1 MTILGGSNISPGLVG
16 RYHGRHEISRPIRG
30 ADGFGKE
37 GSDRGVCRRQ
47 GGERDMTDVARR
59 PSLSDP
65 SLYINRELSWLG
77 FNNRVLEQ
85 ARDERHP
92 LLERVRFVAISETN
106 LDEFFMIRVAGLQQ
120 QVASELPN
128 PVPDGMTPE
137 EQLSRIHDHTQSFF
151 AEQRSILGEELFPA
165 LEEAGIRVVPHKKLK
180 AAEKRSLRERFAREV
195 LPILTPLAIDPA
207 HPFPHISNLS
217 LNLLVV
223 IEDEGRSEMARVKV
237 PNTIDRFIRLPEE
250 SPDGQGRPE
259 VRLVK
264 IEEIIAANL
273 DELFPGKEVVAS
285 YVFQV
290 TRNADFVI
298 EEDEASDLLQA
309 IEDEIEGRWF
319 GQSVR
324 LVVTE
329 TMPEELREW
338 LTRNLKIVPGAVY
351 AVPEPIG
358 LADIEELTHLDRP
371 DLLYPPL
378 TPRVP
383 PEIRYARSI
392 TSAVRQGDILLYHPF
407 DSFAPI
413 IEFVRAAANDPE
425 VLAIKQ
431 TLYRVGSNSPIIEAL
446 SEARDEQT
454 QVAVLVELKARFDEE
469 PNITW
474 ARQLEARGVHVAYG
488 IVGLKTHA
496 KICLVVRR
504 EGSGLRR
511 YVHMGTGNYNPSTAR
526 IYTDFSYFTDDP
538 TIAEDVSDLFNYL
551 TGYSEQEE
559 YHELLVAPLGM
570 REGIL
575 RLIEEQT
582 GKARNEEPA
591 RITCKMN
598 SLTDPRIIEALYEAS
613 QAGVKIDLVVRG
625 ICCLRPGLEGIS
637 ENIRVVSL
645 VGRFL
650 EHARA
655 FAFGE
660 GEGERIYLGSADLMQ
675 RNLDRRVEQ
684 LFPLRELRHRDKLRR
699 LLELQLADTA
709 NAWELRSDGSFER
722 LQPKEDEEP
731 LDSQALLVEEGF

>member
-1 MTILGGSNISPGLVG
+1 
-16 RYHGRHEISRPIRG
+16 
-30 ADGFGKE
+30 
-37 GSDRGVCRRQ
+37 
-47 GGERDMTDVARR
+47 MTDVARR

-65 SLYINRELSWLG
+65 SLYINRELSWLA
-77 FNNRVLEQ
+77 FNDRVLAQ

-92 LLERVRFVAISETN
+92 LLERVRFVSISETN
-106 LDEFFMIRVAGLQQ
+106 LDEFFMIRVSGLQQ

-137 EQLSRIHDHTQSFF
+137 EQLTRVHDHTEGFF
-151 AEQRSILGEELFPA
+151 AEQRRVLKGEIFPA
-165 LEEAGIRVVPHKKLK
+165 LEEEGIRVVSHEDLQRV
-180 AAEKRSLRERFAREV
+180 EKRDLRERFAREV

-223 IEDEGRSEMARVKV
+223 IEDDGHKVMARVKV
-237 PNTIDRFIRLPEE
+237 PTTIDRFVRLPEE
-250 SPDGQGRPE
+250 SLDGKDRPG
-259 VRLVK
+259 VRLVR
-264 IEEIIAANL
+264 IEEVIAANL
-273 DELFPGKEVVAS
+273 DELFPGKGVAAS

-298 EEDEASDLLQA
+298 EEDEAADLLQA
-309 IEDEIEGRWF
+309 IEDEIESRWF

-329 TMPEELREW
+329 AMPVDLREW
-338 LTRNLKIVPGAVY
+338 LALNLGIDEGSVY
-351 AVPEPIG
+351 AVPEPVG
-358 LADIEELTHLDRP
+358 LADLEELTHLDRA

-383 PEIRYARSI
+383 SEIRSARSI
-392 TSAVRQGDILLYHPF
+392 TSAIRQGDILLYHPY
-407 DSFAPI
+407 DSFAPVV
-413 IEFVRAAANDPE
+413 EFVRAAASDPN

-431 TLYRVGSNSPIIEAL
+431 TLYRVGSNSPIVEAL

-474 ARQLEARGVHVAYG
+474 ARRLESRGVHVAYG

-496 KICLVVRR
+496 KVCLVVRR

-511 YVHMGTGNYNPSTAR
+511 YVNMGTGNYNPSTAR

-538 TIAEDVSDLFNYL
+538 SLAEDASDLFNYL

-559 YHELLVAPLGM
+559 YHELLVAPLGL
-570 REGIL
+570 REGIVH
-575 RLIEEQT
+575 LIEEQT
-582 GKARNEEPA
+582 EKARGGEPA

-598 SLTDPRIIEALYEAS
+598 SLTDPRIIESLYEAS
-613 QAGVKIDLVVRG
+613 QAGVRIDLIIRG
-625 ICCLRPGLEGIS
+625 ICCLRPGLKGIS

-660 GEGERIYLGSADLMQ
+660 GEEEEIYLGSADLMQ

-684 LFPLRELRHRDKLRR
+684 LFPLREARHHEKVRR
-699 LLELQLADTA
+699 LLELQLADTV
-709 NAWELRSDGSFER
+709 NAWELEPDGSFER
-722 LQPKEDEEP
+722 LHPGEGEEP
-731 LDSQALLVEEGF
+731 VDSQAILLEEGF

>member
-1 MTILGGSNISPGLVG
+1 
-16 RYHGRHEISRPIRG
+16 
-30 ADGFGKE
+30 
-37 GSDRGVCRRQ
+37 
-47 GGERDMTDVARR
+47 MTDVAARR

-65 SLYINRELSWLG
+65 SLYINRELSWLA
-77 FNNRVLEQ
+77 FNDRVLAQ

-151 AEQRSILGEELFPA
+151 AEQRRILGKDLFPA
-165 LEEAGIRVVPHKKLK
+165 LEEAGVRVVPHKKLK
-180 AAEKRSLRERFAREV
+180 AAEKRSLRERFAQEV

-223 IEDEGRSEMARVKV
+223 IEDEGRKVMARVKV

-259 VRLVK
+259 VRLVRV
-264 IEEIIAANL
+264 EEIIAANL

-298 EEDEASDLLQA
+298 EEDEAADLLQA

-338 LTRNLKIVPGAVY
+338 LARNLKIVPGAVY

-371 DLLYPPL
+371 DLLYSPL

-383 PEIRYARSI
+383 PEIRNARSI
-392 TSAVRQGDILLYHPF
+392 TSVVRQGDILLYHPF
-407 DSFAPI
+407 DSFSPV

-431 TLYRVGSNSPIIEAL
+431 TLYRVGANSPIIEAL

-504 EGSGLRR
+504 EGSSLRR

-538 TIAEDVSDLFNYL
+538 TIAEDASDLFNYL

-582 GKARNEEPA
+582 EKAQKGEPSG
-591 RITCKMN
+591 ITCKMN

-613 QAGVKIDLVVRG
+613 QAGVKIDLVIRG

-660 GEGERIYLGSADLMQ
+660 GEGERMYLGSADLMQ

-684 LFPLRELRHRDKLRR
+684 LFPLREQRHRDKVRR
-699 LLELQLADTA
+699 LLELQLVDTA

-722 LQPKEDEEP
+722 LSPKDDEEP
-731 LDSQALLVEEGF
+731 FDSQALLLEEGF

>member
-1 MTILGGSNISPGLVG
+1 
-16 RYHGRHEISRPIRG
+16 
-30 ADGFGKE
+30 
-37 GSDRGVCRRQ
+37 
-47 GGERDMTDVARR
+47 MTDVAARR

-65 SLYINRELSWLG
+65 SLYINRELSWLA
-77 FNNRVLEQ
+77 FNDRVLAQ

-92 LLERVRFVAISETN
+92 LLERVRFIAISETN

-137 EQLSRIHDHTQSFF
+137 EQLARIHDHTESFF
-151 AEQRSILGEELFPA
+151 AEQRRILGKEIFPA

-180 AAEKRSLRERFAREV
+180 AAEKRNLRERFAREV

-223 IEDEGRSEMARVKV
+223 IEDEGRKVMARVKV

-250 SPDGQGRPE
+250 SPDGRGRPE

-264 IEEIIAANL
+264 VEEIIAANL
-273 DELFPGKEVVAS
+273 DELFPGKEVAAS

-298 EEDEASDLLQA
+298 EEDEAADLLQA
-309 IEDEIEGRWF
+309 IEDEVEGRWF

-338 LTRNLKIVPGAVY
+338 LARNLKIVPGSVY
-351 AVPEPIG
+351 AVPEPVG
-358 LADIEELTHLDRP
+358 LADLDELTHLDRP

-383 PEIRYARSI
+383 QEIRSARSI

-407 DSFAPI
+407 DSFAPV

-551 TGYSEQEE
+551 TGYSEQQE

-582 GKARNEEPA
+582 EKAQKGEQA

-598 SLTDPRIIEALYEAS
+598 SLTDPRIIESLYEAS

-625 ICCLRPGLEGIS
+625 ICCLKPGLEGVS

-650 EHARA
+650 EHARVLA
-655 FAFGE
+655 SGE
-660 GEGERIYLGSADLMQ
+660 GEGEKIYLGSADLMQ

-684 LFPLRELRHRDKLRR
+684 LFPLREQRHRDKVRR
-699 LLELQLADTA
+699 LLEIQLADTA
-709 NAWELRSDGSFER
+709 NAWELKPDGSFER

>member
-1 MTILGGSNISPGLVG
+1 
-16 RYHGRHEISRPIRG
+16 
-30 ADGFGKE
+30 
-37 GSDRGVCRRQ
+37 
-47 GGERDMTDVARR
+47 MTDVAARR
-59 PSLSDP
+59 TSLSDP
-65 SLYINRELSWLG
+65 SLYINRELSWLA
-77 FNNRVLEQ
+77 FNDRVLAQ
-85 ARDERHP
+85 AREERHP
-92 LLERVRFVAISETN
+92 LLERVRFVSISETN

-120 QVASELPN
+120 QVASDLPN

-137 EQLSRIHDHTQSFF
+137 EQLSRIHDRTEGFF
-151 AEQRSILGEELFPA
+151 AEQRRILSEEIFPA
-165 LEEAGIRVVPHKKLK
+165 LEEAGIRVVAHEKLK

-223 IEDEGRSEMARVKV
+223 IKDEGRNVMARVKV
-237 PNTIDRFIRLPEE
+237 PNTIKRFMRLPEE
-250 SPDGQGRPE
+250 GPDGQGRPE
-259 VRLVK
+259 VRLVR
-264 IEEIIAANL
+264 IEEVIAANL
-273 DELFPGKEVVAS
+273 EELFPGKEVAAS

-319 GQSVR
+319 GHSVR
-324 LVVTE
+324 LCVTE
-329 TMPEELREW
+329 AMPEGLCEW
-338 LTRNLKIVPGAVY
+338 LAGNLEVDAGSVY
-351 AVPEPIG
+351 AVPEPLG
-358 LADIEELTHLDRP
+358 LADLEELTHLDRP
-371 DLLYPPL
+371 DLLYVPF

-383 PEIRYARSI
+383 PEIRSARSM

-407 DSFAPI
+407 DSFTPVV
-413 IEFVRAAANDPE
+413 EFVRAAASDPN

-431 TLYRVGSNSPIIEAL
+431 TLYRVGSNSPIVEAL

-474 ARQLEARGVHVAYG
+474 ARRLESRGVHVAYG

-504 EGSGLRR
+504 EGSGEGYLRR

-538 TIAEDVSDLFNYL
+538 SLAEDASDLFNHL

-559 YHELLVAPLGM
+559 YEQLLVAPQSM
-570 REGIL
+570 REGVL
-575 RLIEEQT
+575 RLIDEQT
-582 GKARNEEPA
+582 EKAKNGEPA
-591 RITCKMN
+591 RITGKMN
-598 SLTDPRIIEALYEAS
+598 SLTDPRIIESLYEAS
-613 QAGVKIDLVVRG
+613 QAGVRIDLIVRG
-625 ICCLRPGLEGIS
+625 ICCLRPGLEGVS
-637 ENIRVVSL
+637 ENIRVISL

-655 FAFGE
+655 LAFGE

-684 LFPLRELRHRDKLRR
+684 LFPLREQRHRDKVRS

-709 NAWELRSDGSFER
+709 NAWELQPDGSFER
-722 LQPKEDEEP
+722 LGPKEDEEP
-731 LDSQALLVEEGF
+731 LDSQALLLAEGF

>member
-1 MTILGGSNISPGLVG
+1 
-16 RYHGRHEISRPIRG
+16 
-30 ADGFGKE
+30 
-37 GSDRGVCRRQ
+37 
-47 GGERDMTDVARR
+47 MTDVARK

-77 FNNRVLEQ
+77 FNYRVLEQ

-120 QVASELPN
+120 QVASDLPN

-137 EQLSRIHDHTQSFF
+137 EQISRIHAHTEEFF
-151 AEQRSILGEELFPA
+151 EGRRRILNKELMPA
-165 LEEAGIRVVPHKKLK
+165 LEEEGIRMVPHDEVS
-180 AAEKRSLRERFAREV
+180 ATERRELRERFVRDI

-223 IEDEGRSEMARVKV
+223 IEDAGRRVMARVKV
-237 PNTIDRFIRLPEE
+237 PTTIDRFMRLADEDRGPGE
-250 SPDGQGRPE
+250 RPE
-259 VRLVK
+259 MRFVRV
-264 IEEIIAANL
+264 EEVISANL

-298 EEDEASDLLQA
+298 EEDEAADLLQA
-309 IEDEIEGRWF
+309 IEDELESRWF

-324 LVVTE
+324 LVVSDE
-329 TMPEELREW
+329 MPDDLRDW
-338 LTRNLKIVPGAVY
+338 LAGNLKLDENAVL
-351 AVPEPIG
+351 ASPHPIG
-358 LADIEELTHLDRP
+358 LPDVEELTHIDRS
-371 DLLYPPL
+371 DLLYPPI

-383 PEIRYARSI
+383 SEIRSARSI
-392 TSAVRQGDILLYHPF
+392 TQAIRNGDILLYHPY
-407 DSFAPI
+407 DSFAPVV
-413 IEFVRAAANDPE
+413 EFVRAAANDPE

-431 TLYRVGSNSPIIEAL
+431 TLYRVGSNSPIVETL

-474 ARQLEARGVHVAYG
+474 ARRLESRGVHVAYG

-504 EGSGLRR
+504 EGSGEGSLRR

-538 TIAEDVSDLFNYL
+538 SLAEDASDLFNHL

-559 YHELLVAPLGM
+559 YEQLLVAPQSM
-570 REGIL
+570 REGVL

-582 GKARNEEPA
+582 AKVKKGEPA
-591 RITCKMN
+591 RITGKMN
-598 SLTDPRIIEALYEAS
+598 SLTDPRIIESLYEAS
-613 QAGVKIDLVVRG
+613 QAGVKMDLIIRG
-625 ICCLRPGLEGIS
+625 ICCLRPGLEGVS

-650 EHARA
+650 EHARIL
-655 FAFGE
+655 AFGE
-660 GEGERIYLGSADLMQ
+660 ESEKVYLGSADLMQ
-675 RNLDRRVEQ
+675 RNLDR
-684 LFPLRELRHRDKLRR
+684 
-699 LLELQLADTA
+699 
-709 NAWELRSDGSFER
+709 
-722 LQPKEDEEP
+722 
-731 LDSQALLVEEGF
+731 

>member
-1 MTILGGSNISPGLVG
+1 MRLCSGS
-16 RYHGRHEISRPIRG
+16 RG
-30 ADGFGKE
+30 IA
-37 GSDRGVCRRQ
+37 RTVL
-47 GGERDMTDVARR
+47 TDVVRR

-65 SLYINRELSWLG
+65 SLYINRELSWLA
-77 FNNRVLEQ
+77 FNDRVLAQ

-106 LDEFFMIRVAGLQQ
+106 LDEFFMIRVSGLQQ

-137 EQLSRIHDHTQSFF
+137 EQLSRIHDHTESFF
-151 AEQRSILGEELFPA
+151 AEQRCILGEEIFPA
-165 LEEAGIRVVPHKKLK
+165 LEEKGIRVVPHKKLK
-180 AAEKRSLRERFAREV
+180 AAERRELRERFAREV

-207 HPFPHISNLS
+207 HPFPHISNLA

-223 IEDEGRSEMARVKV
+223 IEDDGHKVMARVKV
-237 PNTIDRFIRLPEE
+237 PNTIDRFMRLTEE
-250 SPDGQGRPE
+250 SPDGKGRPE
-259 VRLVK
+259 VRLVR
-264 IEEIIAANL
+264 IEEVIAANL
-273 DELFPGKEVVAS
+273 DELFPGKEVAAS

-298 EEDEASDLLQA
+298 EEDEAADLLQA
-309 IEDEIEGRWF
+309 IEDEVEGRWF

-329 TMPEELREW
+329 AMPEDLREW
-338 LTRNLKIVPGAVY
+338 LAMNLKIDPASVY

-358 LADIEELTHLDRP
+358 LADLDELTHLDRP
-371 DLLYPPL
+371 DLLYPPVA
-378 TPRVP
+378 PRVP
-383 PEIRYARSI
+383 SEIRSARSI
-392 TSAVRQGDILLYHPF
+392 TSAIRQGDILLYHPY
-407 DSFAPI
+407 DSFAPVVD
-413 IEFVRAAANDPE
+413 FVRAAANDPD

-431 TLYRVGSNSPIIEAL
+431 TLYRVGSNSPIVEAL

-538 TIAEDVSDLFNYL
+538 GLTEDVSDLFNYL

-559 YHELLVAPLGM
+559 YHELLVAPLNL
-570 REGIL
+570 REGIV

-582 GKARNEEPA
+582 EKAQKGEPA

-598 SLTDPRIIEALYEAS
+598 SLTDPRIIESLYEAS
-613 QAGVKIDLVVRG
+613 QAGVSIDLIVRG

-655 FAFGE
+655 LAFGE
-660 GEGERIYLGSADLMQ
+660 SGEERIYLGSADLMQ

-684 LFPLRELRHRDKLRR
+684 LFPLREERHRDKIRR
-699 LLELQLADTA
+699 LLELQLSDTV
-709 NAWELRSDGSFER
+709 NAWELGPDGSFER
-722 LQPKEDEEP
+722 LHPKEDEEP
-731 LDSQALLVEEGF
+731 LDSQALLLEEGF

>member
-1 MTILGGSNISPGLVG
+1 
-16 RYHGRHEISRPIRG
+16 
-30 ADGFGKE
+30 
-37 GSDRGVCRRQ
+37 
-47 GGERDMTDVARR
+47 MTDVARR

-92 LLERVRFVAISETN
+92 LLERVRFVSISETN

-137 EQLSRIHDHTQSFF
+137 EQLLRIHDHTEEFF
-151 AEQRSILGEELFPA
+151 EVRRRIMNTELVPA
-165 LEEAGIRVVPHKKLK
+165 LEAEGIRMVPHKEVR
-180 AAEKRSLRERFAREV
+180 AAERRELRVRFVRDI

-217 LNLLVV
+217 LNVLVV
-223 IEDEGRSEMARVKV
+223 IKDGGRRVMARIKV
-237 PNTIDRFIRLPEE
+237 PTTIDRFMRLPDEDRGPGE
-250 SPDGQGRPE
+250 RPE
-259 VRLVK
+259 MRFVRV
-264 IEEIIAANL
+264 EEVISANL

-285 YVFQV
+285 YIFQV

-309 IEDEIEGRWF
+309 IEDELESRWF

-324 LVVTE
+324 LVVSDE
-329 TMPEELREW
+329 MPENLRDW
-338 LTRNLKIVPGAVY
+338 LARNLKLDENSVFESPH
-351 AVPEPIG
+351 PLG
-358 LADIEELTHLDRP
+358 LADLEELTHLDRA
-371 DLLYPPL
+371 DLLYPPI

-383 PEIRYARSI
+383 QEIRSARSI
-392 TSAVRQGDILLYHPF
+392 TQAVRNGDLLLYHPF
-407 DSFAPI
+407 DSFNPVVD
-413 IEFVRAAANDPE
+413 FVRAAANDPE

-431 TLYRVGSNSPIIEAL
+431 TLYRVGSNSPIVETL

-496 KICLVVRR
+496 KIALVVRR
-504 EGSGLRR
+504 EGAGLRR
-511 YVHMGTGNYNPSTAR
+511 YVHLGTGNYNPSTAR
-526 IYTDFSYFTDDP
+526 IYTDFSYFTDEP
-538 TIAEDVSDLFNYL
+538 GLAEDGSDLFNYL

-559 YHELLVAPLGM
+559 YQELLVAPLTL
-570 REGIL
+570 RDKIE

-582 GKARNEEPA
+582 EKARDGESA
-591 RITCKMN
+591 TITCKTN
-598 SLTDPRIIEALYEAS
+598 SLTDPRIIELLYEAS
-613 QAGVKIDLVVRG
+613 QAGVKIDLIVRS
-625 ICCLRPGLEGIS
+625 ICCLRPGVEGVS

-650 EHARA
+650 EHARI
-655 FAFGE
+655 FAFSDGDDE
-660 GEGERIYLGSADLMQ
+660 QIYLGSADLMQ
-675 RNLDRRVEQ
+675 RNLDRRVETA
-684 LFPLRELRHRDKLRR
+684 FPLRERHHRERVRR
-699 LLELQLADTA
+699 LLDLQLADNA
-709 NAWELRSDGSFER
+709 NGWELGPDGTFER
-722 LQPKEDEEP
+722 RHPGDGEDQV
-731 LDSQALLVEEGF
+731 DSQRILLEEGF

>member
-1 MTILGGSNISPGLVG
+1 
-16 RYHGRHEISRPIRG
+16 
-30 ADGFGKE
+30 
-37 GSDRGVCRRQ
+37 
-47 GGERDMTDVARR
+47 MTDVAARR

-65 SLYINRELSWLG
+65 SLYINRELSWLA
-77 FNNRVLEQ
+77 FNDRVLAQ

-92 LLERVRFVAISETN
+92 LLERVRFVSISETN

-137 EQLSRIHDHTQSFF
+137 EQLSRIHDHTESFF
-151 AEQRSILGEELFPA
+151 AEQRRILGKEIFPA
-165 LEEAGIRVVPHKKLK
+165 LEEAGVRVVPYKRLK
-180 AAEKRSLRERFAREV
+180 AAEKRSLRERFAREI

-223 IEDEGRSEMARVKV
+223 IEDDGRKVMARVKV
-237 PNTIDRFIRLPEE
+237 PNTIDRFMRLPEE
-250 SPDGQGRPE
+250 SPDGRGRPE
-259 VRLVK
+259 VRLVR
-264 IEEIIAANL
+264 IEEVMAANL
-273 DELFPGKEVVAS
+273 DELFPGKEVAAS
-285 YVFQV
+285 HIFQV

-329 TMPEELREW
+329 AMPEDLREW
-338 LTRNLKIVPGAVY
+338 LASNLKIGSGSVY
-351 AVPEPIG
+351 AVPEPLG
-358 LADIEELTHLDRP
+358 LTDLEELTHLDRG
-371 DLLYPPL
+371 DLLYPPF
-378 TPRVP
+378 TPRIP
-383 PEIRYARSI
+383 PEIRSARSI

-407 DSFAPI
+407 DSFSPVVD
-413 IEFVRAAANDPE
+413 FVRAAASDPN

-431 TLYRVGSNSPIIEAL
+431 TLYRVGSNSPIVEAL

-474 ARQLEARGVHVAYG
+474 ARRLESRGVHVAYG

-538 TIAEDVSDLFNYL
+538 SLAEDASDLFNHL

-559 YHELLVAPLGM
+559 YEQLLVAPQSM

-582 GKARNEEPA
+582 EKAKNGESA

-598 SLTDPRIIEALYEAS
+598 SLTDPRIIESLYEAS
-613 QAGVKIDLVVRG
+613 QAGVKIDLIVRG
-625 ICCLRPGLEGIS
+625 ICCLRPGLEGVS

-655 FAFGE
+655 LAFGE
-660 GEGERIYLGSADLMQ
+660 GAGERIYLGSADLMQ

-684 LFPLRELRHRDKLRR
+684 LFPLREQRHRDKVRR

-709 NAWELRSDGSFER
+709 NAWELKPDGSFDR
-722 LQPKEDEEP
+722 LRPKEDEEP
-731 LDSQALLVEEGF
+731 LDTQALLLEEGF

>member
-1 MTILGGSNISPGLVG
+1 L
-16 RYHGRHEISRPIRG
+16 
-30 ADGFGKE
+30 
-37 GSDRGVCRRQ
+37 
-47 GGERDMTDVARR
+47 TDVARR

-65 SLYINRELSWLG
+65 SLYINRELSWLA
-77 FNNRVLEQ
+77 FNDRVLAQ

-92 LLERVRFVAISETN
+92 LLERVRFVSISETN

-120 QVASELPN
+120 QVVSELPN

-137 EQLSRIHDHTQSFF
+137 EQLYRIKESTDQFF
-151 AEQRSILGEELFPA
+151 AERRESLYGELLPA
-165 LEEAGIRVVPHKKLK
+165 LEEVGIRIVPHDQLT
-180 AAEKRSLRERFAREV
+180 ALERRGLRERFAREI
-195 LPILTPLAIDPA
+195 LPVLTPLAIDPA

-223 IEDEGRSEMARVKV
+223 IADGGRNVMARVKV
-237 PNTIDRFIRLPEE
+237 PTTIDRFVRLPEE
-250 SPDGQGRPE
+250 STDRRPE
-259 VRLVK
+259 VRLVLV
-264 IEEIIAANL
+264 EEIIAANL
-273 DELFPGKEVVAS
+273 DELFPGKEVAAS

-309 IEDEIEGRWF
+309 IEDELEGRWF

-324 LVVTE
+324 LVVTSS
-329 TMPEELREW
+329 MPEDLRDW
-338 LTRNLKIVPGAVY
+338 LTGNLKLDPSSVY

-358 LADIEELTHLDRP
+358 LADLEELTHLDRP

-378 TPRVP
+378 TPRIP
-383 PEIRYARSI
+383 SEIRTARSI
-392 TSAVRQGDILLYHPF
+392 TQAIRQGDILLYHPV
-407 DSFAPI
+407 DSFTPI
-413 IEFVRAAANDPE
+413 VEFVRVAASDPD

-431 TLYRVGSNSPIIEAL
+431 TLYRVGSNSPIVEAL
-446 SEARDEQT
+446 SEARDEET

-474 ARQLEARGVHVAYG
+474 ARRLESRGVHVAYG

-504 EGSGLRR
+504 EGPLRR

-526 IYTDFSYFTDDP
+526 LYTDFSYFTDDP
-538 TIAEDVSDLFNYL
+538 TIAEDCSDLFNYL
-551 TGYSEQEE
+551 TGYSEQED
-559 YHELLVAPLGM
+559 YQELLVAPLTL
-570 REGIL
+570 REGVL
-575 RLIEEQT
+575 LLIEEQT
-582 GKARNEEPA
+582 QRARNGEPA
-591 RITCKMN
+591 RITWKMN
-598 SLTDPRIIEALYEAS
+598 SLTDPRIIESLYEAS
-613 QAGVKIDLVVRG
+613 RAGVRIDLIVRG

-655 FAFGE
+655 LAFGE
-660 GEGERIYLGSADLMQ
+660 DEGESIYLGSADMMQ

-684 LFPLRELRHRDKLRR
+684 LFPLREEHHREKVRR

-709 NAWELRSDGSFER
+709 NAWELGPDGSFER
-722 LQPKEDEEP
+722 LRPQDGEEP
-731 LDSQALLVEEGF
+731 LDSQAILLEEGF